1 MSEPRVTPSTYTS
14 LVEAQT
20 WTVIGILGAFS
31 LGVFVLSTTQRLG
44 LDTRIDRIGERMN
57 GLEQRM
63 NGLEL
68 RVGAVEVRMDRLEQ
82 RMDAVEL
89 RMDRLEQRMDG
100 LSDLVAEQ
108 NELLRALISRMDA
121 HETRHAS

>member
-1 MSEPRVTPSTYTS
+1 
-14 LVEAQT
+14 VEAQT

-31 LGVFVLSTTQRLG
+31 LGVLALSTTQRLG
-44 LDTRIDRIGERMN
+44 IDTRIDRLGERMN
-57 GLEQRM
+57 SLEQRM
-63 NGLEL
+63 SGL
-68 RVGAVEVRMDRLEQ
+68 EVRMDRVELRMDGLEQ

-100 LSDLVAEQ
+100 LEQRMVEQFNEQ
-108 NELLRALISRMDA
+108 NELLRALIVRMDA